1 MATAYITYHQNVG
14 PNQVQAP
21 QGKISDATP
30 LTISGAAANAPA
42 VVASCLAEIS
52 TDAIMNIT
60 YGPSAVAT
68 TSIGQRLPAGA
79 YGYFLWLNTGDR
91 ISVIANT

>member
-21 QGKISDATP
+21 QGHISDAT
-30 LTISGAAANAPA
+30 LAISGSHADTTA
-42 VVASCLAEIS
+42 VTASCLAEIS
-52 TDAIMNIT
+52 TDTLMNIT

-79 YGYFLWLNTGDR
+79 FGYFIWLNAGDR
-91 ISVIANT
+91 ISVIASAA